1 MGLQVSGAP
10 AVAEAPAG
18 RREQALA
25 LIRRGQLPD
34 ARELLAAEL
43 KAGPSGAAW
52 LTDAI
57 IEAMQFDDLRFVGD
71 LARISAELRHGGRA
85 TVTTPSA
92 SPAEDAACRDHSASD
107 GRKLSAGKLRHDSDQ
122 LRYLRSVG
130 ILDGSIDA
138 VIARYQQIA
147 DSLDEI
153 GPEARRPLTDE
164 DRAMFGEIYGRL
176 VHIRPTPRLDRA
188 LSRSWDPVTVE
199 DRYLTSRPGVVV
211 IDDFLVPEAL
221 SELRA
226 FCLESTVWNAN
237 RYPNGRLGAFFDSGF
252 NCPLVLQIA
261 EELRE
266 SFPRMIGDQHRLRQL
281 WGFKYPP
288 QLPPDS
294 TIHADFAAVNV
305 NFWITPERAN
315 RDSATGGLLIY
326 DADAPREWDF
336 ATYNER
342 LDLIKDFLRRSRA
355 EVIYVPYRENRA
367 IIFDSD
373 LFHATAQVD
382 FEPSYVDHR
391 INVTMLYGVRE
402 HDDLHSPRSGSR
414 VSDVTSG
421 SSSGWRSAA
430 FARTRLKP

>member
-1 MGLQVSGAP
+1 MGPQVSGPP
-10 AVAEAPAG
+10 AVADAPAG
-18 RREQALA
+18 RRDQALA
-25 LIRRGQLPD
+25 LIRRGQLPA
-34 ARELLAAEL
+34 ARELLADEL
-43 KAGPSGAAW
+43 KSGPAAATW

-71 LARISAELRHGGRA
+71 LAQISADLRHGGRA
-85 TVTTPSA
+85 PVITPSA
-92 SPAEDAACRDHSASD
+92 SPAEDSAGSDRSAADE
-107 GRKLSAGKLRHDSDQ
+107 RKLSAGKLRHDSDQ

-130 ILDGSIDA
+130 ILDESIDG

-153 GPEARRPLTDE
+153 GPEARRLLTDE
-164 DRAMFGEIYGRL
+164 ERDAFGDIYGRL

-188 LSRSWDPVTVE
+188 LSRSWDPATVE
-199 DRYLTSRPGVVV
+199 DHYLTSRPSVVV
-211 IDDFLVPEAL
+211 IDDFLVPKAL
-221 SELRA
+221 SELQA

-261 EELRE
+261 EELHE

-315 RDSATGGLLIY
+315 RDPATGGLLIY

-336 ATYNER
+336 QTYNER
-342 LDLIKDFLRRSRA
+342 LDLIKDYLRRSRA
-355 EVIYVPYRENRA
+355 NVIYVPYRENRA

-373 LFHATAQVD
+373 LFHATAEVA
-382 FEPSYVDHR
+382 FEPSYVNRR
-391 INVTMLYGVRE
+391 INITMLYGMRE
-402 HDDLHSPRSGSR
+402 HDDLHSPRSGAR
-414 VSDVTSG
+414 MPGTTSG
-421 SSSGWRSAA
+421 ISSGWRSAA
-430 FARTRLKP
+430 FARTRR